1 MHADDNN
8 TQYKMVLMVK
18 HSVSSIFSTN
28 WLRLDLFNMAAP
40 CRCMEKNIK
49 RQNDHLPTRFIVCT
63 PGEPILLF
71 QTRSREHK
79 EKFLFSSLLF
89 PYGWHFPPVS
99 FEEFLTPGVFL
110 CCQFVAGLVRMRIFP
125 ASIIPESSDTRCF
138 YPLKK
143 QKSKTQ
149 SFPQNFLQFWSS
161 WLRIEKIH
169 RRQLNTSDTLNC
181 MYGLFC
187 WCTVCFIEKLS
198 LRVNL

>member
-1 MHADDNN
+1 MSTYGKKTSKDKTTTCRRDSLSARRVNRFCFS
-8 TQYKMVLMVK
+8 K
-18 HSVSSIFSTN
+18 HGAGST
-28 WLRLDLFNMAAP
+28 
-40 CRCMEKNIK
+40 K
-49 RQNDHLPTRFIVCT
+49 R
-63 PGEPILLF
+63 
-71 QTRSREHK
+71 S
-79 EKFLFSSLLF
+79 FSSLLF

-181 MYGLFC
+181 MYRLFC